1 MDNSCARS
9 KNILMRTANPKAQYL
24 RYNKQIKKSILR
36 VLDSGSYILGKE
48 VGFFEKEFAKFIGT
62 KYAIGVNSGT
72 DALHIALLSCGI
84 KKGDEVLTVSN
95 TAVATASSI
104 ILANAVPKFVD
115 IEEDTHLIDTSKIE
129 KHITKKTKA
138 IIPVHLYGNP
148 VDMKGIIKIA
158 KKYKLRIIED
168 CAQAHGAKINNTNV
182 GNFGHAACF
191 SFYPTKNLG
200 AIGDGGMII
209 TNNKSLYDKAKLAR
223 EYGWKKRYISSSK
236 GFNSRLDEL
245 QAAILRV
252 KLNYLEKDNKKRI
265 NIAKKYIN
273 GLKSC
278 DLSLPKIRKNYNHIF
293 HLFVIKTKYRNKLMN
308 YLKKNNII
316 TSIQYPVPIHKQ
328 KFYNNFGNQSLK
340 VTEKNSKEIL
350 SLPIYPELTFK
361 EVNKVIFFVKK
372 FFNTI

>member
-48 VGFFEKEFAKFIGT
+48 VSFFEKEFAKFIGT

-148 VDMKGIIKIA
+148 VDMKAIIQIA
-158 KKYKLRIIED
+158 KN
-168 CAQAHGAKINNTNV
+168 IN
-182 GNFGHAACF
+182 
-191 SFYPTKNLG
+191 
-200 AIGDGGMII
+200 
-209 TNNKSLYDKAKLAR
+209 
-223 EYGWKKRYISSSK
+223 
-236 GFNSRLDEL
+236 
-245 QAAILRV
+245 
-252 KLNYLEKDNKKRI
+252 
-265 NIAKKYIN
+265 
-273 GLKSC
+273 
-278 DLSLPKIRKNYNHIF
+278 
-293 HLFVIKTKYRNKLMN
+293 
-308 YLKKNNII
+308 
-316 TSIQYPVPIHKQ
+316 
-328 KFYNNFGNQSLK
+328 
-340 VTEKNSKEIL
+340 
-350 SLPIYPELTFK
+350 
-361 EVNKVIFFVKK
+361 
-372 FFNTI
+372 